1 MTSMPMIFFQILVFK
16 LKLVFVLRAKLNW
29 LSNVFSLHKENTF
42 FPKNVYISVSM
53 LEINSTLTKKLE
65 NRLIDN
71 EQ

>member
-1 MTSMPMIFFQILVFK
+1 M
-16 LKLVFVLRAKLNW
+16 
-29 LSNVFSLHKENTF
+29 FSLCKENTF

>member
-1 MTSMPMIFFQILVFK
+1 MCFPYTRK
-16 LKLVFVLRAKLNW
+16 T
-29 LSNVFSLHKENTF
+29 HF
-42 FPKNVYISVSM
+42 FPKNVYINVSM